1 MSIETLKIND
11 KDYSIENFTSEEN
24 DVIANLYRFLLTN
37 HDNELVKPYL
47 DLDEIEEKYGQQDV
61 IDAMRSII

>member
-11 KDYSIENFTSEEN
+11 KDYSIENFTSEEH
-24 DVIANLYRFLLTN
+24 DVIANLYKFLLTN
-37 HDNELVKPYL
+37 RDNELVKPYL